1 MAEGVQ
7 IYGAIDYGVLVRG
20 GTDGLQGQA
29 GTGSTVKQFEDGISG
44 ENFIGFKG
52 SEDLGNGMKVIFD
65 SSFRFS
71 GDTSSTF
78 YAKTAFVGL
87 TGDFG
92 TVIGGRVGGARYSF
106 TNKYDPFGGY
116 TVGTAS
122 GTIGG
127 QADVAD
133 NAIAWITPEILPGL
147 KGLAAY
153 TSALDNEDLL
163 GLESCSLGAAASN
176 FCAAPGLQNRRQSPD
191 RPLYALAL
199 MYDQGPLSVTLDYEN
214 ANKYGD
220 QQLDIYVAG
229 ASYDLG
235 VVKVSGYWEKL
246 RGQGLG
252 DPKSWFLG
260 ATAPVSEQARVLFSY
275 VDTELGNGGNAL
287 GGDCQKASIG
297 ARYDLSKRTTLYAD
311 YARIN
316 NDSNT
321 ACSIVKNGHR
331 DNPATAGTQFGGAVA
346 GGQLDGGNLG
356 LGHWGFDA
364 GIRHTF

>member
-7 IYGAIDYGVLVRG
+7 IYGAIDYGVLMRG
-20 GTDGLQGQA
+20 GSDGGLN
-29 GTGSTVKQFEDGISG
+29 TPSTIKQFEDGISG

-133 NAIAWITPEILPGL
+133 NAIVWITPEILPGL

-163 GLESCSLGAAASN
+163 GLDGA
-176 FCAAPGLQNRRQSPD
+176 GGGRRNPILLDPADPSTAFGGD

-199 MYDQGPLSVTLDYEN
+199 MYDQGPLAFTLDYES
-214 ANKYGD
+214 ANKYGN

-229 ASYDLG
+229 ASYDFG

-260 ATAPVSEQARVLFSY
+260 GTIPVSEQARVLVSY
-275 VDTELGNGGNAL
+275 VDTEIGNGASAL

-297 ARYDLSKRTTLYAD
+297 ARYDLSKRTTLYMD

-331 DNPATAGTQFGGAVA
+331 DNPAVA
-346 GGQLDGGNLG
+346 GVSGGNAVGAQIDGGNLG
-356 LGHWGFDA
+356 LGQWGFDA